1 MDRIKANEANL
12 EKRRSGWFFMGLVA
26 ILAVTLSCVAWTSY
40 DIRDIKNASLDL
52 DLIEDEEIPI
62 NIQTPPPP
70 PPPPQTTAVIEVV
83 EDDEEIEEEPEV
95 IIEEFDETEEI
106 EIIEYEEDEVEEDEI
121 FMIVEKMPAFPGCE
135 GMRGDE
141 LKACTELEV
150 RKFISGNTKYPQ
162 IAKDAGI
169 SGTVYVYYEIN
180 KQGKVENAE
189 VLRGVHKS
197 LDSEA
202 LRVIQS
208 IPKHKPGEQRGKP
221 VRVRYTVPVKF
232 ILK

>member
-1 MDRIKANEANL
+1 MERIKSKEANL
-12 EKRRSGWFFMGLVA
+12 ENRRSAWFFVGLVA
-26 ILAVTLSCVAWTSY
+26 ILAVLLSSVAWASY
-40 DIRDIKNASLDL
+40 DIRQVRESSLDL
-52 DLIEDEEIPI
+52 DLIEDEEIPV

-70 PPPPQTTAVIEVV
+70 PPPPQQTAVIEII
-83 EDDEEIEEEPEV
+83 EDDDEIEEEPDV
-95 IIEEFDETEEI
+95 IIEEFDESEDI
-106 EIIEYEEDEVEEDEI
+106 EIIEYEDEVGEDEI

-135 GMRGDE
+135 GKRGDD

-150 RKFISGNTKYPQ
+150 RKYISRYTKYPQ

-180 KQGKVENAE
+180 KKGKIENAE
-189 VLRGVHKS
+189 ILRGVHKS

-202 LRVIQS
+202 LRVIKN
-208 IPKHKPGEQRGKP
+208 IPTHTPGEQRGKP

-232 ILK
+232 ILR